1 MSLKKRVLASTML
14 SAAMG
19 VAMGGMASAQVDR
32 IVVTAT
38 KTEQDSQ
45 SIPVAV
51 SAIGADDLAELD
63 VDVFA
68 DYLVQLPGVTA
79 GGSGP
84 GQNTIY
90 IRGVASTTPN
100 LTTAGVAGLAP
111 NVAFYLDEQ
120 PLAQPGRNLDV

>member
-84 GQNTIY
+84 VRT
-90 IRGVASTTPN
+90 RSTSVASPRRLRT
-100 LTTAGVAGLAP
+100 
-111 NVAFYLDEQ
+111 
-120 PLAQPGRNLDV
+120 